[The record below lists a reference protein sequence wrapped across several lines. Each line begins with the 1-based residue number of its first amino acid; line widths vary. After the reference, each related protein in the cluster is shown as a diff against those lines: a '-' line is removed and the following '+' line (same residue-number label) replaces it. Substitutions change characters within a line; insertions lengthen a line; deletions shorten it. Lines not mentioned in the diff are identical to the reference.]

1 MPPSSPS
8 CSSDIAR
15 LGFRKWYE
23 RRLLEAHA
31 WLVTAVLCAIIIAL
45 SVELLAS
52 KNHFLAWLGT
62 AGVIFFA
69 GLIVWHGVRRFMSLL
84 AEAEHLASQS
94 TCESC
99 RRYAAFTV
107 IAESPRMSV
116 RCRKCGHEWTF
127 H

>member
-8 CSSDIAR
+8 CSNDIAR

-31 WLVTAVLCAIIIAL
+31 WLVTAILCAIVIAL
-45 SVELLAS
+45 SVEVLVSEKA
-52 KNHFLAWLGT
+52 FLAWVGT

-69 GLIVWHGVRRFMSLL
+69 GLITWLAVQRFLTLL
-84 AEAEHLASQS
+84 GEAEHFASQS
-94 TCESC
+94 TCDAC
-99 RRYAAFTV
+99 RRYGSFTV
-107 IAESPRMSV
+107 IAQSPRMSV

>member
-8 CSSDIAR
+8 YSNEIAR

-31 WLVTAVLCAIIIAL
+31 WLVTALLCAIVIAL
-45 SVELLAS
+45 CVELLVS
-52 KNHFLAWLGT
+52 QKQVLAWLGT

-69 GLIVWHGVRRFMSLL
+69 GLIVWLGVQRFLSLL
-84 AEAEHLASQS
+84 AEAEHFASQS
-94 TCESC
+94 TCDAC
-99 RRYAAFTV
+99 RRYGSFTV
-107 IAESPRMSV
+107 IAQSPRMSV